1 MPIYE
6 FRCRTCHKKTT
17 ALVLSRERVAEVRC
31 DHCGGADLE
40 KLWSRFAA
48 PKSEEAR
55 LEALADDS
63 SLADVD
69 ENDPASMRRFMKK
82 MGEAMGE
89 DLGEDFEAALDE
101 EMARAGEGA
110 ESGSESGDDL

>member
-6 FRCRTCHKKTT
+6 FRCRSCRKKTT
-17 ALVLSRERVAEVRC
+17 ALVLVRARIDEVRC
-31 DHCGGADLE
+31 QHCGSGDLE

-55 LEALADDS
+55 MDALADES
-63 SLADVD
+63 TFAGVD
-69 ENDPASMRRFMKK
+69 ENDPASVARAMKK

-89 DLGEDFEAALDE
+89 DFGDEMEAAME
-101 EMARAGEGA
+101 EGPDGLSGHEENGE
-110 ESGSESGDDL
+110 EE